1 MYLFTR
7 NRPGAR
13 GPAAA
18 ARVARPRLAA
28 LAAMTVAG
36 IALSGA
42 APAYAADDAAPAAA
56 DTSVSCPSAECRS
69 VFDRTDATDGEVDS
83 TGRNLYVTDSTTGAL
98 YRKNLD
104 TGQTK
109 TVATGLGY
117 KTVLADDNTAYNVAY
132 GDDQVRRIDLTTGK
146 VDVVTTLPNP
156 TDIELDGKGNAYI
169 STAQGSHKLY
179 RLNLA
184 TKQTTVVADGSYYM
198 YGVALDGKG
207 HAYVSELGDGGHLY
221 EVDLS
226 DNTKRE
232 IPGGAYSDF
241 FISDSGQAY
250 GIRSGVGELHRI
262 NLADGTTEKVATGLG
277 SAVSIRSDR
286 AGGVFVSSAGDGNV
300 WHIPDLET
308 QDAKVDLHPVSHVTA
323 VPGGTAWPRLK
334 VTNSGHA
341 RIGNQD
347 VTLKLGPAGVSWGF
361 NVVYQDRDGNLVET
375 PCRVVDGDAGTSV
388 CKDVPLNLEP
398 GQSVEL
404 RTEVNTDKSLKPGD
418 MPSITWQIADK
429 SAKTDWLMK

>member
-1 MYLFTR
+1 MQLFTR

-13 GPAAA
+13 RPAAA
-18 ARVARPRLAA
+18 GRAARPGLTA

-36 IALSGA
+36 IALGGA
-42 APAYAADDAAPAAA
+42 APAYAAEDADPAAA
-56 DTSVSCPSAECRS
+56 DTSVSCPSEKCRQ
-69 VFDRTDATDGEVDS
+69 VFDRTDATDVDVDS
-83 TGRNLYVTDSTTGAL
+83 TGRNLYITDSSGEGTL

-104 TGQTK
+104 TGETK
-109 TVATGLGY
+109 RVATGIGW
-117 KTVLADDNTAYNVAY
+117 KTVLADDDTAYNVAW
-132 GDDQVRRIDLTTGK
+132 GDDKVRRIDLTTGN
-146 VDVVTTLPNP
+146 VDVVTTLSNP

-179 RLNLA
+179 RLDLA
-184 TKQTTVVADGSYYM
+184 TKKTTEVADGSYYM
-198 YGVALDGKG
+198 HGVALDHKG
-207 HAYVSELGDGGHLY
+207 HAYVSEIDSGGHLY

-232 IPGGAYSDF
+232 IPGGAYHDVV
-241 FISDSGQAY
+241 ITGSGQAY
-250 GIRSGVGELHRI
+250 GVRTNGELHRI
-262 NLADGTTEKVATGLG
+262 DLADGTTEKVATGMG

-286 AGGVFVSSAGDGNV
+286 AGGVFVAARNDGQV
-300 WHIPDLET
+300 WHFPDLEA
-308 QDAKVDLHPVSHVTA
+308 QDTKVALDPVSHITA
-323 VPGGTAWPRLK
+323 VPGGPAVPRLK
-334 VTNSGHA
+334 VTNTGNA

-347 VTLKLGPAGVSWGF
+347 VTLKLGPEGVKWGF

-375 PCRVVDGDAGTSV
+375 PCHVVDGDAGTSL
-388 CKDVPLNLEP
+388 CKDVPLNLDP

-418 MPSITWQIADK
+418 MPSITWHIADQ